1 MAHGGGAKE
10 RSESGSAVLKNHH
23 RHTQN
28 HTVNEGTWST
38 ARQGPMVPHDQV
50 YGDAPQ
56 RIRLRS
62 VFGLVL
68 GHLCSFWPETSGFVI
83 SVMTYLRGNARWN
96 HRWVSGW
103 RRWAVD
109 RGRVDRW
116 SGGATVAVVTCN
128 SSKEQCKQSV

>member
-10 RSESGSAVLKNHH
+10 RSESGSAVLENHH

-50 YGDAPQ
+50 YGDQPQ

-68 GHLCSFWPETSGFVI
+68 VDLCSFWPETSRFGI
-83 SVMTYLRGNARWN
+83 SVMRTWKGN
-96 HRWVSGW
+96 
-103 RRWAVD
+103 
-109 RGRVDRW
+109 
-116 SGGATVAVVTCN
+116 
-128 SSKEQCKQSV
+128 